1 MLSDERIRQ
10 IAMEYW
16 SGTCGTRVPDM
27 EKAIRAAIAEAAQ
40 VPVMDELSED
50 IPQNWKGVDGAV
62 AWHLID
68 RHCDG
73 WQSVGLRMN
82 EWASANFVPVIGEAV
97 AYGVPNSAI
106 TGMRHRLMQVMLDIP
121 KQAQYP
127 ELLVPLFEKPAT
139 SITQAE
145 LDALRNAAR
154 ALNALLDRELHILDK
169 EVVFP
174 FESHTQAWNHIVDA
188 RQIADKAMAIAKERQ
203 S

>member
-10 IAMEYW
+10 FAEDIYCSE
-16 SGTCGTRVPDM
+16 GTRA
-27 EKAIRAAIAEAAQ
+27 EIEQAIRAALAESAQ
-40 VPVMDELSED
+40 VPVM
-50 IPQNWKGVDGAV
+50 
-62 AWHLID
+62 
-68 RHCDG
+68 
-73 WQSVGLRMN
+73 
-82 EWASANFVPVIGEAV
+82 GEAV